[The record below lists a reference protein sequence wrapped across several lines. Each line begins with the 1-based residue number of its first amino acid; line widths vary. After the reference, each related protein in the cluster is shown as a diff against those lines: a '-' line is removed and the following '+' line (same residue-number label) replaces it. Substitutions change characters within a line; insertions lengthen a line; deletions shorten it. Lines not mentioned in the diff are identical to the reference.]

1 MNILKKI
8 ETQEGIDYFNNVA
21 RRFVDKYIECSN
33 IRIRDKLIN
42 CMSTM
47 LRKNKGVE
55 VRNNNGKI
63 IYKS

>member
-1 MNILKKI
+1 MKKI